1 MNNKLK
7 QLAVALPFA
16 LLSTTV
22 SANWSTTITAASDY
36 TFNGVTQ
43 TDNDPAIQ
51 ASLDYAFDSGVY
63 AGAWASN
70 VDFGDDTDFE
80 LDAYLGKYVQ
90 LADTVSADYG
100 IAYYTYQGNNSD
112 GNYAEAYTKFGY
124 ASEYG
129 QTELNFWYSWDYF
142 GTGAGHVISMIA
154 HTFEI
159 APNHAIRASFDISNS
174 LDGEK
179 WAWDVNQKKSY
190 KHYRLAYQ
198 TSYEG
203 FGIEIAAEDTSL
215 DYDYADERIVLAIS
229 RTFDL

>member
-90 LADTVSADYG
+90 LTDTVSADYG

-229 RTFDL
+229 STFDL

>member
-90 LADTVSADYG
+90 LTDTVSADYG

-159 APNHAIRASFDISNS
+159 ATTDSD
-174 LDGEK
+174 
-179 WAWDVNQKKSY
+179 
-190 KHYRLAYQ
+190 
-198 TSYEG
+198 
-203 FGIEIAAEDTSL
+203 
-215 DYDYADERIVLAIS
+215 
-229 RTFDL
+229 

>member
-16 LLSTTV
+16 LISTTV

-43 TDNDPAIQ
+43 TDSGPAIQ

-90 LADTVSADYG
+90 LTDTVSADYG

>member
-1 MNNKLK
+1 MNNRLK

-90 LADTVSADYG
+90 LTDTVSADYG

>member
-90 LADTVSADYG
+90 LTDTVSADYG

-215 DYDYADERIVLAIS
+215 DYAYADERIVLAIS

>member
-43 TDNDPAIQ
+43 TDSDPAIQ

-90 LADTVSADYG
+90 LTETVSADYG

>member
-43 TDNDPAIQ
+43 TDSDPAIQ

-90 LADTVSADYG
+90 LTDKVSADYG

-112 GNYAEAYTKFGY
+112 ANYAEAYTKFGY

>member
-43 TDNDPAIQ
+43 TDSDPAIQ

-90 LADTVSADYG
+90 LTDAVSADYG

>member
-36 TFNGVTQ
+36 TFNG
-43 TDNDPAIQ
+43 DNDPAIQ

-90 LADTVSADYG
+90 LTDTVSADYG

>member
-43 TDNDPAIQ
+43 TDSDPAIQ
-51 ASLDYAFDSGVY
+51 ASLDYAFDSGIY

-90 LADTVSADYG
+90 LTDTVSADYG

-142 GTGAGHVISMIA
+142 GTG
-154 HTFEI
+154 
-159 APNHAIRASFDISNS
+159 
-174 LDGEK
+174 
-179 WAWDVNQKKSY
+179 
-190 KHYRLAYQ
+190 
-198 TSYEG
+198 
-203 FGIEIAAEDTSL
+203 
-215 DYDYADERIVLAIS
+215 
-229 RTFDL
+229 

>member
-16 LLSTTV
+16 LLSTTAT
-22 SANWSTTITAASDY
+22 ANWSTTITAASDY

-43 TDNDPAIQ
+43 TDSDPAIQ

-90 LADTVSADYG
+90 LTDKVSADYG

>member
-1 MNNKLK
+1 MNNRLK

-63 AGAWASN
+63 AGACASN

-90 LADTVSADYG
+90 LTDTVSADYG

>member
-1 MNNKLK
+1 MNNRLK

-90 LADTVSADYG
+90 LTDTVSADYG

-142 GTGAGHVISMIA
+142 GTDAGHVISMIA

>member
-90 LADTVSADYG
+90 LTDTVSADYG

>member
-90 LADTVSADYG
+90 LTDTVSADYG

-142 GTGAGHVISMIA
+142 GTDAGHVISMIA

-198 TSYEG
+198 TSYED